1 MEYFIANIFE
11 GTSKAQNC
19 SNNNNYVD
27 EDAVGFCPVKP
38 CLSGRS
44 FLNIFPLS
52 KTIAWRCSSN
62 KERGEIR
69 APPPT
74 PPVTALRDEVKC
86 ICRVPTYHPTCIGM
100 SVVSSS
106 PPNVDMYEGN
116 KYQSERR
123 RRRRS
128 GVQKMLWTCT
138 AKTRYSRVSTYF
150 ISSWRLL
157 TVHSVALCLS
167 GRLMNYDD
175 NDANNC
181 VGKTRQKRTLQNG
194 SKCWLH
200 LGMTF
205 KDINN
210 YFMGYRWDLIS
221 CRDIFVTTGQ
231 GQSPNIIL
239 DFFRC
244 PVT

>member
-1 MEYFIANIFE
+1 MSAW
-11 GTSKAQNC
+11 
-19 SNNNNYVD
+19 
-27 EDAVGFCPVKP
+27 
-38 CLSGRS
+38 S
-44 FLNIFPLS
+44 FVPQHLPPS

-62 KERGEIR
+62 KERGEIL

-74 PPVTALRDEVKC
+74 PPLTALRDEVKC
-86 ICRVPTYHPTCIGM
+86 ICRVRTIQLAKVCQSCLHLPQT
-100 SVVSSS
+100 
-106 PPNVDMYEGN
+106 YEGN
-116 KYQSERR
+116 KYQSER

-150 ISSWRLL
+150 ISWRRLL

-181 VGKTRQKRTLQNG
+181 VGKTRQKRTLQNW

-205 KDINN
+205 KDISK
-210 YFMGYRWDLIS
+210 YFMGYRWDLNW
-221 CRDIFVTTGQ
+221 CRDF
-231 GQSPNIIL
+231 
-239 DFFRC
+239 
-244 PVT
+244 